1 MHVLT
6 GQGPQ
11 EEVTFYDH
19 PYFGQLFLAGVLGSI
34 SYPHSLVPPN
44 TGSNMQH
51 FIEMLYF
58 VPRIMMG
65 ILAVIDTFLIYKIS
79 EYYYSRKIAFI
90 SSTLFAVM
98 PSTWFIRWILLDSI
112 QITLILSSILF
123 AVYTRTS
130 KDKNS
135 RPKLPLILLSGIFL
149 GLAIFT
155 KIPAFTMIPLVG
167 FLVYIKNRNL
177 DSKDLLGLWLIPVIL
192 IPIVWHDYSMSICL
206 FNFLV
211 AGILWQVHRE
221 SQPFLASI
229 DSFFRND
236 PILVTL
242 GIAGLAFAII
252 KKDFLL
258 LLWSIP
264 FIIFLFLIG
273 YVSSYHLIPL
283 LPVLC
288 IASAKLIGDII
299 NKLSKRNVLRT
310 LLIYAIASSIGIFG
324 LINTTILI
332 TTNANSSYFKSA
344 AFVTQYLQ
352 NINHGSVHYNFNKIT
367 VIADPFF
374 LWIPQYIFQLDF
386 NYRMYYDNTPIKTQ
400 RALLI
405 IDHGLMNAMLRNDDA
420 AKQLKEIYHSPKT
433 NILRI
438 FSENGNKDNQISIYQ
453 YIK

>member
-1 MHVLT
+1 M
-6 GQGPQ
+6 
-11 EEVTFYDH
+11 
-19 PYFGQLFLAGVLGSI
+19 GSI
-34 SYPHSLVPPN
+34 SYPHSLLPPN
-44 TGSNMQH
+44 TGSNMQN

-123 AVYTRTS
+123 AVYTRHS
-130 KDKNS
+130 KDKNKKS

-167 FLVYIKNRNL
+167 FLVYIKNHNM
-177 DSKDLLGLWLIPVIL
+177 DSKKLLGLWLIPVIL
-192 IPIVWHDYSMSICL
+192 IPSVWPAYSMSIGR
-206 FNFLV
+206 FNFWV

-229 DSFFRND
+229 DSFFKND
-236 PILVTL
+236 PILLTL

-288 IASAKLIGDII
+288 IAGAALIEDIV

-310 LLIYAIASSIGIFG
+310 LLISAIASSIGIFG
-324 LINTTILI
+324 LINTALLI
-332 TTNANSSYFKSA
+332 TTNTNSSYFKSA
-344 AFVTQYLQ
+344 AFVVQYLQ
-352 NINHGSVHYNFNKIT
+352 NINHESFHSNFNKIT

-405 IDHGLMNAMLRNDDA
+405 IDHGLMNSMSRNDDA

-438 FSENGNKDNQISIYQ
+438 FGENGNIDNQISIYQ
-453 YIK
+453 YVK